1 VRWLALMVVVVI
13 AEASALA
20 APCQRDAVA
29 SQLRELGGPALDELG
44 DRVRVEIHGTT
55 GSITYVM
62 ASGDVIGPRIVR
74 ASSCSE
80 LAKSLALVIVM
91 SLRTDEPREPASVTQ
106 GITIERPTLPVTIE
120 ASEPTEANR
129 ARRAA
134 KPVEHVEALLGGA
147 GDLSRRP
154 ALVLGGR
161 WHHGALSL
169 GLELHV
175 LASQSIDIEAG
186 GSVEVT
192 RTGLEAA
199 PCVHVTYLA
208 VCGLASAR
216 MITGEGHELAEAAHI
231 RRTAFAV
238 GGRVEL
244 AYAVLHRLSLRVHL
258 DGLQALDRT
267 RFTVDEMAVWTSDSR
282 ELWLG
287 AGVLAHFP

>member
-1 VRWLALMVVVVI
+1 MLVGLVVATSR
-13 AEASALA
+13 AEA
-20 APCQRDAVA
+20 APCPRDAVA
-29 SQLRELGGPALDELG
+29 TQLRELGGPALDELG
-44 DRVRVEIHGTT
+44 DRVRVDIHGTT

-62 ASGDVIGPRIVR
+62 ASGDVIGPRVVR

-91 SLRTDEPREPASVTQ
+91 SLRADEPREPASVTR
-106 GITIERPTLPVTIE
+106 GITIERTTLPITIE
-120 ASEPTEANR
+120 ASEPTEGNR
-129 ARRAA
+129 ARRDA
-134 KPVEHVEALLGGA
+134 KTVEHVEALLGGA

-175 LASQSIDIEAG
+175 LSPQSIDIDAG

-192 RTGLEAA
+192 RTGVEAA
-199 PCVHVTYLA
+199 PCLHVTYLA

-216 MITGEGHELAEAAHI
+216 MVTGEGHELAEAAHI

-238 GGRVEL
+238 GGRIEL
-244 AYAVLHRLSLRVHL
+244 AYPVLHRLSLRVHL